1 MFRAIPFLSQDW
13 ERVLLVVI
21 FIMGRFVCLFLVLNL
36 LTDMEDL
43 YVHWR
48 LDFISSSERKV
59 GIDLTITEDLP
70 LRDRGL

>member
-43 YVHWR
+43 YVDWR
-48 LDFISSSERKV
+48 LDFISSSEKKV

-70 LRDRGL
+70 LRERGL

>member
-43 YVHWR
+43 YVDWR

>member
-43 YVHWR
+43 YVDWR

-70 LRDRGL
+70 LRERGL